1 MTLNLKNYFVGDS
14 PITVDYSN
22 FSISLN
28 YGTGLGLSSGD
39 LINTGVLSLQGD
51 TGALTLT
58 AGTGIG
64 ISGLTISNDGVTSL
78 QGSTGALSLTA
89 GTGIGISGLTITN
102 DGVTSL
108 TAGTGISLSGS
119 TGGVTITNTGITS
132 LTAGNG
138 ISISGSTIAMS
149 GSYSGSF
156 SVSGVLS
163 TADYITIPY
172 VDGSGDFVFGS
183 GAWGG
188 SDSGAFSGVMG
199 IAELNDQN
207 DLFTFSAGSSEGMSI
222 QLDGA
227 IFGGDGFSS
236 LLSNADG
243 WIFAGQGLTVGG
255 WSLSQSDTLNVD
267 GSASISGSL
276 SAGSYNLSGGT
287 GISFSGT
294 TITNTGVTS
303 LQGDT
308 GALSLSA
315 GTGIS
320 ISGLTITNTGITS
333 LSAGNGISVSGSTI
347 SMSGSYSGNLTVDGN
362 ITSQESPANVLVYN
376 TGDPISSVIHDTYT
390 TQYFGFYNP
399 QTTTEDGIPSQ
410 YMHLYFAIT
419 NNGGSGEVGT
429 MNMSEDGLSNQ
440 NPPSFRNTLDDGS
453 GNMSVAGAL
462 SVSGNITADGSL
474 YTDNNVYFTGQGG
487 SCYIDK
493 NMNFRFPDASGS
505 DTWGI
510 DDSSGSRV
518 FSVGIESGSLSM
530 SNRITSYNGVGT
542 AGFGVPAIIYA
553 DGTSGYTGGGNFTI
567 YSVSYS
573 NDFAVKVGMFMYM
586 NSFGSGASV
595 PNLQIG
601 TTDWYG
607 NGHTEI
613 AINGDNVG
621 DDAFS
626 VWDGTV
632 ACRGGDSVVVSMSGG
647 NSDYNFDYFVVV
659 ERIY

>member
-276 SAGSYNLSGGT
+276 SAGSYNLSGGN

-294 TITNTGVTS
+294 TI
-303 LQGDT
+303 
-308 GALSLSA
+308 A
-315 GTGIS
+315 
-320 ISGLTITNTGITS
+320 
-333 LSAGNGISVSGSTI
+333 
-347 SMSGSYSGNLTVDGN
+347 MSGSYSGNFSASGNLISGSSIYVADNNDGSSYRLYLAG
-362 ITSQESPANVLVYN
+362 TSDLAHYLY
-376 TGDPISSVIHDTYT
+376 SSGTNGNET
-390 TQYFGFYNP
+390 YFG
-399 QTTTEDGIPSQ
+399 EW
-410 YMHLYFAIT
+410 
-419 NNGGSGEVGT
+419 GGVFNWVNTDSGDTVMT
-429 MNMSEDGLSNQ
+429 LSNG
-440 NPPSFRNTLDDGS
+440 D
-453 GNMSVAGAL
+453 M